1 MSTVSRTAILALA
14 VVAGAVAICMALPA
28 FDPSCA
34 MRGDPARAVG
44 ACGVARASTREVALL
59 GIAAAA
65 IVGAVLL
72 ASIGIHAAL
81 HHQVARS
88 LWRRARPTV
97 VAGHAVGLVPGLGA
111 ALVAG
116 MRHPRI
122 YCSEAL
128 ATRLTPGE
136 LRAVLLH
143 ERHHELSH
151 APARLVV
158 LSALAPF
165 LGRSSLGLSWL
176 ERRRAA
182 IEIAADVHAIDNGA
196 TRSTLARAILK
207 LRETPTQVSLAGF
220 AAAGDLRL
228 RALLGEDVPP
238 DAPNRRAL
246 GTAVV
251 VMVVA
256 ALLCSVLSLL

>member
-1 MSTVSRTAILALA
+1 MIGFPRTAILALA
-14 VVAGAVAICMALPA
+14 AVAGAVALCMALPA

-44 ACGVARASTREVALL
+44 VCGVAQASTREVAFL
-59 GIAAAA
+59 GIVAAA
-65 IVGAVLL
+65 IVGSVIL
-72 ASIGIHAAL
+72 ASIGIHATL
-81 HHQVARS
+81 HHRVAS
-88 LWRRARPTV
+88 TLWRRARPAV
-97 VAGHAVGLVPGLGA
+97 VAGHAVGLVPGVGA

-116 MRHPRI
+116 MRRPRI
-122 YCSEAL
+122 YCSDDL
-128 ATRLTPGE
+128 VTRLTSGE

-158 LSALAPF
+158 LSALTPF
-165 LGRSSLGLSWL
+165 LGRPGLGLSWL

-182 IEIAADVHAIDNGA
+182 IEIAADEHAIRNGA
-196 TRSTLARAILK
+196 TRTTLARAILK

-220 AAAGDLRL
+220 ATAGDLRL
-228 RALLGEDVPP
+228 RALLGEDVQPH
-238 DAPNRRAL
+238 ARNRRAL

-251 VMVVA
+251 AA
-256 ALLCSVLSLL
+256 ALVGLVCSVLSIL